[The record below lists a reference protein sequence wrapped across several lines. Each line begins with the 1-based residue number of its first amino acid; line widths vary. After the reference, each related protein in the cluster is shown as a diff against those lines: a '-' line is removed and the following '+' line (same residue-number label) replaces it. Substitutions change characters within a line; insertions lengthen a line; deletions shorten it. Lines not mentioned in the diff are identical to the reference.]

1 MEPLVLD
8 TIEEELD
15 YIREY
20 YREVVRQWMK
30 MTDPKPKWQVLVT
43 ALRDINEETLAMYMR
58 STFTVGKFT
67 IQSCIYTTFSPSL
80 PPSLPPSSQ
89 LLILK

>member
-1 MEPLVLD
+1 MEDIPLITEETWEIRYKWKYFGNALKMDPLVLD

-58 STFTVGKFT
+58 STFTVG
-67 IQSCIYTTFSPSL
+67 
-80 PPSLPPSSQ
+80 
-89 LLILK
+89 